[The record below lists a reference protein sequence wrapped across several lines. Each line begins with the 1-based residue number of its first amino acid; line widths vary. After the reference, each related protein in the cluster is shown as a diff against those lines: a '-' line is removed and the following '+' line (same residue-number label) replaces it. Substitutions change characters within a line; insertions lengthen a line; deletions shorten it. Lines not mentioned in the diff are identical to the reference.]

1 MNRTEALAIA
11 AERQELCLRM
21 KKMIVDRLDLP
32 IEPAWITDDQP
43 IFGRGLELDSV
54 DTLELLLGVE
64 SEFDVSLTEDDRSA
78 FGSVACLI
86 EHILEGRS
94 GE

>member
-1 MNRTEALAIA
+1 MNATEAREHAGQ
-11 AERQELCLRM
+11 RQELCLRM
-21 KKMIVDRLDLP
+21 KQMIVDRLDLP

-64 SEFDVSLTEDDRSA
+64 ADFDVSLNEEDRTA
-78 FGSVACLI
+78 FGSIASLI
-86 EHILEGRS
+86 ERIVADAEAA
-94 GE
+94 